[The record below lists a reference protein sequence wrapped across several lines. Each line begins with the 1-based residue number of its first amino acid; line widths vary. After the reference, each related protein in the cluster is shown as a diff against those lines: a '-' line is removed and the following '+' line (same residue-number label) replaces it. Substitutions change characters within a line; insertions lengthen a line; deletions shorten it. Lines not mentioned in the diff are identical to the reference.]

1 MYSTR
6 TSINA
11 PLGSASRL
19 ALMTPSRPHSLLR
32 SLAQEPLSAF
42 ALVAAALFAVNALLQ
57 PDESR
62 MLIIDNTEIEA
73 RLFLDELNSGE
84 TPSAEAVAG
93 ITRAYIEEQVLVAE
107 ALSRGLDND
116 SRLHSLLAQKM
127 LHILSAEIAQ
137 PSAAELQAF
146 YRDNAARYERAATF
160 RLEEVVFGRD
170 AELSSPQAFAQAL
183 AAQPDK
189 VRALPVLS
197 ARDLASIFSTEFANE
212 VLAASSNWTGPFTSN
227 RGQHW
232 LRVTESLPAGVPPF
246 DDIVEGVRRDWM
258 TAEEERL
265 QKVKVDELVASY
277 RIVRQG
283 DVE

>member
-1 MYSTR
+1 
-6 TSINA
+6 
-11 PLGSASRL
+11 
-19 ALMTPSRPHSLLR
+19 MTPSRPPSVLR

-84 TPSAEAVAG
+84 TPSAEAVARV
-93 ITRAYIEEQVLVAE
+93 TQAYIEEQVLVAE

-170 AELSSPQAFAQAL
+170 AELSSPQHSAQAL
-183 AAQPDK
+183 AAQQDK

-197 ARDLASIFSTEFANE
+197 ARDLASIFSAEFANE
-212 VLAASSNWTGPFTSN
+212 VLAASSQWTGPFTSN